1 MIEPNLKEMFTMRKT
16 HPPVSESNLV
26 ETNPKSVTVSVT
38 TADGRK
44 KDLPKAIPP
53 EEFEIFVEVEQ
64 RLIPEQHTDFDK
76 RVQELKERLAK
87 SKQGLLQVDWEIL
100 PPGSIEKEIA
110 RQSQL
115 NQPEALDKRTERIE
129 RLSFLNSLGPDQW
142 VKGKVRELGN
152 DYFVALLGEVA
163 VADSSMYGNALYV
176 VINGNWQSVLSLKK
190 SEARKQVGV
199 IRIFHRGEWQD
210 RLLEVLCE
218 NI

>member
-1 MIEPNLKEMFTMRKT
+1 MRKT
-16 HPPVSESNLV
+16 HPLVSESNLV

-53 EEFEIFVEVEQ
+53 EEFEIFVEIEP
-64 RLIPEQHTDFDK
+64 RLIPEPQTDLDK

-87 SKQGLLQVDWEIL
+87 SKQDLLKVDWEIL

-110 RQSQL
+110 RQSML
-115 NQPEALDKRTERIE
+115 NQPETLNKRTELAE

-142 VKGKVRELGN
+142 VQGKVRELGST
-152 DYFVALLGEVA
+152 YFVALFGEVA

-176 VINGNWQSVLSLKK
+176 VVDGNWQNVLSLEK

-199 IRIFHRGEWQD
+199 VRIFHRGEWQD
-210 RLLEVLCE
+210 RLMGVICE
-218 NI
+218 NM